1 MPKKHAKIAIFGLT
15 PKAENNLFYPFVFQ
29 SPCTG
34 GFGHKSGPLGTML
47 AAHPPPEPAK
57 AKQEQC
63 KEPCRGAAQAPRSP
77 SGETCRCLPTCSRE
91 DSDKG
96 SQEAQ
101 LHGHCL
107 PKKKEAP
114 VARLLSVV
122 FFKTSLKQFF
132 YRIKISPVNF

>member
-1 MPKKHAKIAIFGLT
+1 
-15 PKAENNLFYPFVFQ
+15 
-29 SPCTG
+29 
-34 GFGHKSGPLGTML
+34 ML
-47 AAHPPPEPAK
+47 AAHPSPEPAK

-63 KEPCRGAAQAPRSP
+63 KEPCRGVAQAAHVPL
-77 SGETCRCLPTCSRE
+77 GETCRCLPTCSRE

-101 LHGHCL
+101 LHGHCH

-132 YRIKISPVNF
+132 TELKFRRLTFNPKQT